1 MNAKYLRS
9 QATASRLIKANG
21 AKFQM
26 SRVVPGVVDEVEGSI
41 GAATTQ
47 TQDIFAVIL
56 PPASSR
62 DSYLDQ
68 FRGEGGVLDLSRVK
82 SILISKEGLQWN
94 PEPLHR
100 VLYRGEWWLY
110 ENASGLDPDGET
122 DILFKGYL
130 RKA

>member
-1 MNAKYLRS
+1 MNAKYLRA

-56 PPASSR
+56 PPSGN
-62 DSYLDQ
+62 LDR
-68 FRGEGGVLDLSRVK
+68 FKGEGGVLDLDGLRK
-82 SILISKEGLQWN
+82 ILISKEGLQWN
-94 PEPLHR
+94 PEPLQR

-110 ENASGLDPDGET
+110 EESMELGPDGET